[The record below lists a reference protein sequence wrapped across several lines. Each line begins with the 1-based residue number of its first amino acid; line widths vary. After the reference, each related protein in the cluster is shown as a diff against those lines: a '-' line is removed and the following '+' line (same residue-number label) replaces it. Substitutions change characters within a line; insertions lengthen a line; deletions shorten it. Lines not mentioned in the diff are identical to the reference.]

1 MCGFSG
7 SLLRR
12 KGQGKPLFIP
22 LKEMV
27 LPEPFSAL
35 SKNAAGQDAFYRS
48 ALFKNGDANAYTVAE
63 NTGIPGMHLQE
74 KPDFPEF

>member
-1 MCGFSG
+1 
-7 SLLRR
+7 
-12 KGQGKPLFIP
+12 
-22 LKEMV
+22 MV